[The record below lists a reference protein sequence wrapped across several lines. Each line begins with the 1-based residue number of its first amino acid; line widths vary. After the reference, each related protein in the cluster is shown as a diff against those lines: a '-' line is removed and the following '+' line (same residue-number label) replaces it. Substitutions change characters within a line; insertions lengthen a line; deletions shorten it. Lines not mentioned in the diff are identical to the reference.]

1 MNVVEVATTSIGDV
15 YTCVVPTFAPTEE
28 RQQGEQGEIE
38 NRRRDDRR
46 RNNGRR
52 RRYDAD

>member
-52 RRYDAD
+52 RYDAD